1 MAYGENAPSCD
12 PLSKQAS
19 KQVVYF
25 ISMPCLM
32 LPEPC
37 RVMQKDLSQF
47 QRKSAHAPQ
56 KELPK
61 RKLEWKFM
69 KITEMI
75 ISVFIYIK

>member
-1 MAYGENAPSCD
+1 
-12 PLSKQAS
+12 
-19 KQVVYF
+19 
-25 ISMPCLM
+25 M
-32 LPEPC
+32 LC
-37 RVMQKDLSQF
+37 RGQNCKFCHIESRYKNDVTKDLSQF

>member
-1 MAYGENAPSCD
+1 MGNCNV
-12 PLSKQAS
+12 QNC
-19 KQVVYF
+19 F
-25 ISMPCLM
+25 IHPNSLTVSTEI
-32 LPEPC
+32 L
-37 RVMQKDLSQF
+37 KDLSQF
-47 QRKSAHAPQ
+47 QRKSANAPQ

>member
-1 MAYGENAPSCD
+1 MAPNI
-12 PLSKQAS
+12 LSGGTGVPRTNIARF
-19 KQVVYF
+19 V
-25 ISMPCLM
+25 
-32 LPEPC
+32 
-37 RVMQKDLSQF
+37 KDLSQF

-61 RKLEWKFM
+61 RKLKWKFM